1 MLIFLSAQQKNYTE
15 TNTRTHS
22 QIDTNIVFHSW
33 HERSQSPPTNNN
45 NSSGST
51 HTHTAR
57 TNITLQFSMDGCEWN
72 GKKNTA
78 NVDKRK
84 EKWFVWEIIFWAGT
98 SQKAKRWWSV
108 WPATHKYFE
117 KEKKTTLGAIVVP
130 LFALLSLFFLGFDG
144 SGREHTVYATETGLI
159 KISVAVHRGIFCC
172 CMRYANQLNLVYSR
186 DWVPKKKKRLINQLL
201 LLASSTLLFA
211 RLTRIRG
218 HYNWRNGH
226 GGRLHYNALP
236 LFSRT
241 FSHNYLWLLYGFKI
255 WYNCLRKVGIKWK
268 LK

>member
-1 MLIFLSAQQKNYTE
+1 MVCVGNYFLGRHIAKGKTMMECMTSDTQIFWKRKKNNSWRNCCTFV
-15 TNTRTHS
+15 R
-22 QIDTNIVFHSW
+22 IVVIVFPWVRWQWKRAHRVRDW
-33 HERSQSPPTNNN
+33 NRVNQNF
-45 NSSGST
+45 SGST
-51 HTHTAR
+51 SR
-57 TNITLQFSMDGCEWN
+57 NILLL
-72 GKKNTA
+72 
-78 NVDKRK
+78 
-84 EKWFVWEIIFWAGT
+84 
-98 SQKAKRWWSV
+98 
-108 WPATHKYFE
+108 H
-117 KEKKTTLGAIVVP
+117 
-130 LFALLSLFFLGFDG
+130 ALRQSIKFGVFQRLS
-144 SGREHTVYATETGLI
+144 T
-159 KISVAVHRGIFCC
+159 
-172 CMRYANQLNLVYSR
+172 
-186 DWVPKKKKRLINQLL
+186 KKKKRLINQLL